1 MTKLEAS
8 CFIQA
13 QIMADRAELVHA
25 LPAMKTL
32 LELRIEAGEIALN
45 AINES
50 SMRDI
55 QTVTLDEFHKE
66 EV

>member
-1 MTKLEAS
+1 MTKLEAA
-8 CFIQA
+8 CFVQA
-13 QIMADRAELVHA
+13 QILADRAELVNA

-32 LELRIEAGEIALN
+32 LEKRIEAGEIALN

-50 SMRDI
+50 M
-55 QTVTLDEFHKE
+55 E